1 MTKPLFVD
9 GYAKPGFIG
18 GPLFLYYTQIL
29 GANAAYVSTALGL
42 ALLLYAVSNLSVGAF
57 SDRLKSKLVRRHP
70 QIDVALEL
78 IRVFLNRKIIISLL
92 RIVLQ
97 MIIILIIVIK
107 VITGKL
113 NEKTDIELLGVLC
126 IICWCIGS

>member
-1 MTKPLFVD
+1 MRLYEF
-9 GYAKPGFIG
+9 AIG

-42 ALLLYAVSNLSVGAF
+42 ALLLYAVSNLAVGAF

-70 QIDVALEL
+70 LIYAALEL

-97 MIIILIIVIK
+97 MIIIIIIIIM
-107 VITGKL
+107 VITGQL
-113 NEKTDIELLGVLC
+113 NEKTDIEHLGVL
-126 IICWCIGS
+126 

>member
-42 ALLLYAVSNLSVGAF
+42 TLLLYAVSNLSVGAF

-70 QIDVALEL
+70 QIDVALVL
-78 IRVFLNRKIIISLL
+78 TGVFTTQKI
-92 RIVLQ
+92 V
-97 MIIILIIVIK
+97 
-107 VITGKL
+107 
-113 NEKTDIELLGVLC
+113 
-126 IICWCIGS
+126 